1 MLEIKQML
9 THFLPF
15 LPFVSA
21 AVVTTNDQLNM
32 SALISRMIETAIIG
46 GILMYAN
53 IQVIDSKLETMN
65 RDIAIIGS
73 DKDKIIEKVEE
84 TRKDINEIKLDV
96 VKIRKDVQHHRTHT
110 GK

>member
-21 AVVTTNDQLNM
+21 AVVTSTDQLNL
-32 SALISRMIETAIIG
+32 SALVSRMIETAIIG

-65 RDIAIIGS
+65 KDISLITS
-73 DKDKIIEKVEE
+73 DKDRIIEKVEE
-84 TRKDINEIKLDV
+84 TRETINDIKLEV
-96 VKIRKDVQHHRTHT
+96 VEIRKDVQYHRTHS